1 MTSSDLCIK
10 DYNVSATSI
19 SKSGSVKLTFKYANN
34 GNTASGSSVLKVYD
48 GNTLLREFTMGSVA
62 AGSFRN
68 ASVTLQGSELGNGAR
83 KLYLVVDADNQVAES
98 NEANNKAYRTV
109 NVTSVRSAAAPETEW
124 LAAGFDDY
132 NNDGFEDMLVTDTA
146 NALTADLDLI
156 KSAISDLADA
166 LGSSWDFNGVADW
179 NNDGKLEIMF
189 CGSEDSLAPAT
200 DADRKLLITHRVS
213 VQNAL
218 KLSTPVS
225 RLHR

>member
-124 LAAGFDDY
+124 LAAGIDDY

-146 NALTADLDLI
+146 NALTADLDLNN
-156 KSAISDLADA
+156 SAISDLADA

-200 DADRKLLITHRVS
+200 DADRKLLITL
-213 VQNAL
+213 A
-218 KLSTPVS
+218 
-225 RLHR
+225 